1 MCLVGDKVGLVLK
14 GLVFMGC
21 YYSIFY
27 YFSMVLLFIDVYQFV
42 RVKMHSI
49 KGNYQFAIF

>member
-42 RVKMHSI
+42 KVKMHSI